1 MIIYVKQT
9 FPYPPPSVGL
19 PSGYT
24 QLDFVSTDVGCFYL
38 DINLLNTS
46 VCVLDAQV
54 LVDPGSGD
62 NGSVFLFESSF
73 GYLKRGFLMDAD
85 GDGIAAFTRG
95 SIDTSPDLGSTI
107 DLARHSFIL
116 SERGYSADGVPSQ
129 GSSSVFLMA
138 NRKDV
143 QNGGQRYTLT
153 SFKTRVYGFSV
164 FDVNGFCNYLTPCS
178 NSEGHQGLYDLA
190 GGVFYP
196 YLSPNRLYFSF
207 HYSYYKTVSVRADYP
222 VLEDVSISVDCSAGS
237 NTWVHLITLP
247 KGSTSATS
255 STERYST
262 SRVYVDRV
270 TCTPRSDS
278 QYFYTYSW

>member
-1 MIIYVKQT
+1 MLNRRFLT
-9 FPYPPPSVGL
+9 PPPSAGL

-73 GYLKRGFLMDAD
+73 GYLKRGFLQDAY

-95 SIDTSPDLGSTI
+95 SVGTSPDLGSTL

-143 QNGGQRYTLT
+143 QNDGQRYTLT

-178 NSEGHQGLYDLA
+178 NSEGRQGLYDLV

-207 HYSYYKTVSVRADYP
+207 DYSYYRTVNVRADYP
-222 VLEDVSISVDCSAGS
+222 VLEDVSISVDCSNGRDS
-237 NTWVHLITLP
+237 WVHLITLP

-255 STERYST
+255 TTERYST
-262 SRVYVDRV
+262 SRAYIDRV

>member
-1 MIIYVKQT
+1 M
-9 FPYPPPSVGL
+9 

-73 GYLKRGFLMDAD
+73 GYLQRGFLPDAY
-85 GDGIAAFTRG
+85 GDAIAAFTRG
-95 SIDTSPDLGSTI
+95 ALTFDASDLGSI
-107 DLARHSFIL
+107 FDLARHTFVL
-116 SERGYSADGVPSQ
+116 SEPGYSADGVPSQ

-143 QNGGQRYTLT
+143 KIDGQRYTLT

-178 NSEGHQGLYDLA
+178 NSEGRQGLYDLV

-196 YLSPNRLYFSF
+196 YLSPNRLHFSF
-207 HYSYYKTVSVRADYP
+207 NGSYYSTISVRADYP
-222 VLEDVSISVDCSAGS
+222 VLEDVSISVDCSGGGY
-237 NTWVHLITLP
+237 TWVHLITLP

-262 SRVYVDRV
+262 SKAYIDRV

>member
-1 MIIYVKQT
+1 MISRRFLT
-9 FPYPPPSVGL
+9 PPPSAGL

-46 VCVLDAQV
+46 ICVLDAQI

-73 GYLKRGFLMDAD
+73 GYLKRGLMLDAYED
-85 GDGIAAFTRG
+85 SFAAFTRETLG
-95 SIDTSPDLGSTI
+95 TATPDLGSTL

-143 QNGGQRYTLT
+143 KNDGQRYTLT
-153 SFKTRVYGFSV
+153 SFKTRIYGFSV

-178 NSEGHQGLYDLA
+178 NSEGRQGLYDLV

-196 YLSPNRLYFSF
+196 YLSPNRLRFSF
-207 HYSYYKTVSVRADYP
+207 NGSYCSTISVYADYP
-222 VLEDVSISVDCSAGS
+222 VLEDISISVDCYAGS
-237 NTWVHLITLP
+237 YTWVHLITLP

-255 STERYST
+255 TTERYST
-262 SRVYVDRV
+262 SRVYIDQV